1 MLGQKN
7 RYFIELQPEHTE
19 PVPRYR
25 ETEMRRKLA
34 SHFVEIIGEWLKEQ
48 DLDDKVSAMA
58 ITALGQVQITC
69 EADVITQIR
78 SQDMMEIASVRQGS
92 MLSENF
98 TRWSAY
104 GI

>member
-1 MLGQKN
+1 
-7 RYFIELQPEHTE
+7 
-19 PVPRYR
+19 
-25 ETEMRRKLA
+25 
-34 SHFVEIIGEWLKEQ
+34 
-48 DLDDKVSAMA
+48 MA